1 MFSMQWY
8 KQTLFFL
15 RRSCCW
21 EISTGLAQVQQ
32 LRFRFLGRHWKVVL
46 QPAKKQNTAKVQMIS
61 LRTLVKFGWDSVV
74 NARCISSSF
83 SLAFFFFSFFF
94 LDGDDGEPRRPFR
107 RSICR
112 AGESRSGRCRAGPSA
127 PEQRSHGQ
135 QPGPVQRGQEE
146 PAHARNGCH
155 GRGQIQTN

>member
-1 MFSMQWY
+1 MQWY

-15 RRSCCW
+15 WRSCCW

-83 SLAFFFFSFFF
+83 SLAFFLLFFF
-94 LDGDDGEPRRPFR
+94 FPRW
-107 RSICR
+107 
-112 AGESRSGRCRAGPSA
+112 GWWGT
-127 PEQRSHGQ
+127 
-135 QPGPVQRGQEE
+135 QEALLE
-146 PAHARNGCH
+146 VHMQ
-155 GRGQIQTN
+155 GRGIKVWEVQGWALSSRTKVSWPTAWPSSTWTRRTSPCKEWLPW